1 MPPTADQ
8 ITAVEQSLRRA
19 FPDADVSSEGIFDT
33 DVQLFRARAPGT
45 EGPAPELA
53 VSYEA
58 FEDHSAGEIVATLE
72 QRQVADRLR
81 ENPGERLLLDRRLG
95 LKSVPRS
102 AST

>member
-1 MPPTADQ
+1 M
-8 ITAVEQSLRRA
+8 
-19 FPDADVSSEGIFDT
+19 
-33 DVQLFRARAPGT
+33 
-45 EGPAPELA
+45 
-53 VSYEA
+53 SYEA